1 MRSPERRA
9 ALALLALAAA
19 LAVTG
24 CEEAGYPESSFS
36 QVLDLRQYLPEEA
49 AAKAKVSED
58 VCSHRATVEVG
69 DGVAEVEVTWS
80 TFECEGSRYV
90 LGARV
95 ETTQDTWL
103 KLDAGL
109 RGAPA
114 LKGTQARPAQAVPL
128 VIAWEDGT
136 ADGDGSVLLE
146 VCADGTAR
154 PF

>member
-1 MRSPERRA
+1 MRAPEPRA

-36 QVLDLRQYLPEEA
+36 QVLDLRQYLPEKA
-49 AAKAKVSED
+49 ADARANED
-58 VCSHRATVEVG
+58 VCFHRAMVEVG
-69 DGVAEVEVTWS
+69 GGVAEVEVTWS
-80 TFECEGSRYV
+80 TFECEGNRYL

-95 ETTQDTWL
+95 ETTEDTWL
-103 KLDAGL
+103 RLDAGL

-114 LKGTQARPAQAVPL
+114 LKGTKARPAQAVPL